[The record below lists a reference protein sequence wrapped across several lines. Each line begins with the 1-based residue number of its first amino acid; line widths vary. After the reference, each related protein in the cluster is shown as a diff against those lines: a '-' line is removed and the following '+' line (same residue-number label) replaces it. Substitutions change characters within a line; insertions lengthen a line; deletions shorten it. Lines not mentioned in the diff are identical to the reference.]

1 MAQRGSATPAQ
12 GMRRE
17 LKIIDAAAFSVGLIG
32 PVGAMALLGVG
43 AAGLLGSGATW
54 AFIFA
59 AVGVG
64 LVAYGFIKLSQHI
77 AHAGSVYALVGLTL
91 GPRAGFVA
99 GWALLGA
106 YVTIG
111 TGSMIEIGLF
121 FGKFLNGIGLI
132 GSIDWIV
139 AAIGA
144 LILVT
149 VLSLARIR
157 VITKVLLG
165 TELVGVVLV
174 TILSVVIIVRLA
186 LGHGPAGQT
195 LNTGFLQ
202 LPHGTSVS
210 VIASAA
216 VFGFLA
222 FAGFEGAAALG
233 EETLNPKRQIPRA
246 IKTAVVVVGAF
257 YLLTII
263 GQSLGF
269 GTSPAEV
276 KAFQAAPTP
285 YADLATA
292 YVGSALAALLNLAAS
307 ISLLAIALGTIN
319 AAARILYALARD
331 AGGGPVTRL
340 SRRGEPTG
348 ALAFIIVTTLCI
360 MVGQRLVGTTVVNA
374 TFYWLTIGTIALL
387 VAYALATLGALR
399 FLFFNGPRKAPAWQ
413 VVVPIAGVA
422 FVGYT
427 IYKNVVGVASP
438 YNVFPYL
445 VAAWLA
451 IGLVLV
457 AAVPGIA
464 GRVRSR
470 LAASVEGT
478 AGSEPEL
485 ASGGLP

>member
-1 MAQRGSATPAQ
+1 MASQTTTVPAH

-17 LKIIDAAAFSVGLIG
+17 LKIIDAAAFSIGLIG

-43 AAGLLGSGATW
+43 AAGLLGRGATW

-59 AVGVG
+59 AAGVS
-64 LVAYGFIKLSQHI
+64 LVAYGFIKLSRHI
-77 AHAGSVYALVGLTL
+77 AHTGSVYALVGLTL

-111 TGSMIEIGLF
+111 AGSMIEIGLF
-121 FGKFLNGIGLI
+121 FGKFLSGIGLI
-132 GSIDWIV
+132 GSTDWIIT
-139 AAIGA
+139 ALGA

-149 VLSLARIR
+149 VLCLARIG

-165 TELVGVVLV
+165 TELAGAFLV
-174 TILSVVIIVRLA
+174 TMLSVIIIIRLA
-186 LGHGPAGQT
+186 AGHGPAGQT

-233 EETLNPKRQIPRA
+233 EETLSPKRQIPRA

-257 YLLTII
+257 YLLTIV

-269 GTSPAEV
+269 GTSPRGVA
-276 KAFQAAPTP
+276 AFQGAATP

-292 YVGSALAALLNLAAS
+292 YVGSALADLLNLVAS
-307 ISLLAIALGTIN
+307 ISLFAITLGTIN
-319 AAARILYALARD
+319 ASARILYALARD
-331 AGGGPVTRL
+331 AGAGPVTRL
-340 SRRGEPTG
+340 SQRGEPVG
-348 ALAFIIVTTLCI
+348 ALAVTIAATLFI
-360 MVGQRLVGTTVVNA
+360 MVGQRLAGTTVLSA

-399 FLFFNGPRKAPAWQ
+399 FLFFQGPRRAPAWQ

-427 IYKNVVGVASP
+427 IYKNIVGVAAP

-445 VAAWLA
+445 VAGWLA
-451 IGLVLV
+451 VGLALV
-457 AAVPGIA
+457 AAVPGVA
-464 GRVRSR
+464 SQVRGR
-470 LAASVEGT
+470 LASSGERA
-478 AGSEPEL
+478 AGPEL
-485 ASGGLP
+485 ATGQVR